1 MFAREDFMSG
11 HEPTLQGAPPVEESL
26 DLRARM
32 DELAALVPDLP
43 AWPGS
48 RSGAQTLHSLLDL
61 VERKQRQ
68 LIQFNVRLAGLR
80 ELTETLLRDP
90 EEERVLRSISLYL
103 GHAYGLPEVLVLT
116 RTPDGGLRGYRSR
129 AIGKGLCEAVRWSG
143 ETLKGTHW
151 ETAIGG
157 EAVRGDEG
165 LVRPGTPP
173 PLPFIFPLVT
183 GGDEE
188 TGTGVMGLLALRPD
202 SATGAG
208 EDPLEVEQIVFQAAT
223 LFESVRHHR
232 QAMQETRFRECLFQ
246 AMGDGLIATDPFGK
260 ITAINHAAGA
270 LFGCA
275 AGAMLGRPVD
285 FLDTQAPR
293 LVEVFRRGFEG
304 AFAPGPSEVT
314 IARGAERIPVSV
326 TLVGFEEGPGD
337 PGGIVATLS
346 DLRPVRAM
354 EEELR
359 RLDRLAALGRFATA
373 VAHEIRN
380 PLAAIGAGVEYL
392 SRAVGQDR
400 ADEVRMLRSEINRLD
415 RIVRDLLEPA
425 KKRPLQ
431 CAPVEAGALF
441 HRACK
446 TAEPLARERRQRF
459 VLRPSAEEALHPV
472 TIHVDEE
479 RMLQVLVN
487 LVRNAVE
494 ASPPDAEVEVGW
506 EIERGEGPPSTRLWV
521 RDHGPGIPSE
531 ALARIFEPF
540 YSTKAGGTGL
550 GLYVSHSVVDQH
562 GGSLSAEIASGGGT
576 CMQIR
581 LPVPTA

>member
-1 MFAREDFMSG
+1 MSARE
-11 HEPTLQGAPPVEESL
+11 PALRGAPPTEEML

-43 AWPGS
+43 SWPSG
-48 RSGAQTLHSLLDL
+48 RSGAQTLLSLLDL
-61 VERKQRQ
+61 IERKQRQ

-80 ELTETLLRDP
+80 ELTQTLLRDP

-129 AIGKGLCEAVRWSG
+129 AVGKGLCEAVRWSG

-151 ETAIGG
+151 ETALAG
-157 EAVRGDEG
+157 EPAKGDDG
-165 LVRPGTPP
+165 AARPGTPP
-173 PLPFIFPLVT
+173 PLPFIFPLT
-183 GGDEE
+183 AGGEEE
-188 TGTGVMGLLALRPD
+188 TGSGVMGLLALRPD
-202 SATGAG
+202 PTTGAG

-232 QAMQETRFRECLFQ
+232 RAMQETRFRECLFQ
-246 AMGDGLIATDPFGK
+246 AMGDGLIATDPVGK

-270 LFGCA
+270 LLGCDT
-275 AGAMLGRPVD
+275 GAMLGRPVELLAD
-285 FLDTQAPR
+285 RAPL
-293 LVEVFRRGFEG
+293 LVERFMKGWGGSFS
-304 AFAPGPSEVT
+304 PGPCEVT
-314 IARGAERIPVSV
+314 ITRGQERIPVSV
-326 TLVGFEEGPGD
+326 ALVGFDEGPGD
-337 PGGIVATLS
+337 PGGIVATIS

-380 PLAAIGAGVEYL
+380 PLAAIGAGIEYM
-392 SRAVGQDR
+392 SRAVGQER
-400 ADEVRMLRSEINRLD
+400 SDEIQMLRSEISRLD

-431 CAPVEAGALF
+431 CAPVEAGSLF

-506 EIERGEGPPSTRLWV
+506 EIERGDGQPMTRLWV
-521 RDHGPGIPSE
+521 RDHGPGISAE

-562 GGSLSAEIASGGGT
+562 GGTLSAEIASGGGT